1 MFTLDS
7 SARRVAV
14 MAALTF
20 FAAFPTGCSASAEE
34 TLDDESAEES
44 ELSVRSAR
52 FETFVGID
60 DQVYFELIA
69 SNGKNML
76 RSEGYASL
84 SNAKRGIQ
92 ALIDNGQDE
101 SAYRVKQARNGEFY
115 FNVVARNGE
124 TLSSSEMYAT
134 KSSAERGAKSART
147 MVQKLS
153 QPAPTPAPKKQRFEL
168 FRSTTGTGKTYFRL
182 RAANGEVVLSSQ
194 AYTTKAAAQSGIE
207 SVRENGVVSER
218 FDRIDG
224 EDGQVRI
231 RLVANNGAVIANGEP
246 YASKSNAERAIT
258 RITEILSEDVPT
270 IEN

>member
-14 MAALTF
+14 LAALTF

-34 TLDDESAEES
+34 TLDDESAEEA

-134 KSSAERGAKSART
+134 ESSAERGAKSART
-147 MVQKLS
+147 MVKKLS
-153 QPAPTPAPKKQRFEL
+153 QPTPTPAPKKQRFEL
-168 FRSTTGTGKTYFRL
+168 FRSTTGKTYFRL

-194 AYTTKAAAQSGIE
+194 AYTTKAAAQGGIE

-258 RITEILSEDVPT
+258 RITEILSENVPT